1 MHSSRADL
9 LAQARLLHHL
19 DAPASQPA
27 LRSHMLAELGIYE
40 GDAAHLAQFEADE
53 IEADPELQRFAALLD
68 AHLGELVDDMA
79 AAWPAAE
86 LEAARAA
93 AAA

>member
-1 MHSSRADL
+1 MRNRSDL
-9 LAQARLLHHL
+9 IREARLLHHL

-27 LRSHMLAELGIYE
+27 LRSHMLVELGIYE
-40 GDAAHLAQFEADE
+40 GDAAHLADFEADE
-53 IEADPELQRFAALLD
+53 IANDPALQRFAAQLD

-93 AAA
+93 AA

>member
-1 MHSSRADL
+1 MRNRSDL
-9 LAQARLLHHL
+9 IREARLLHL
-19 DAPASQPA
+19 VDAPASQPA
-27 LRSHMLAELGIYE
+27 LRGSMLAELGIYE
-40 GDAAHLAQFEADE
+40 IDAAHLAQFEADE

-68 AHLGELVDDMA
+68 AHLGELVADMA

-93 AAA
+93 AA